1 MDLLDGIRNSFS
13 STCPLQNRS
22 REPHLQG
29 LRPSMMLEMLR
40 PLRKSCYV
48 STRIPA
54 WCLPW
59 VRRRMLCYTHLGLEH
74 MEKESQSLERA
85 KWGKTYCTLWKKVLQ
100 EFKKNYSKQGAQE
113 VTCSSEQKYGKRV
126 WKTHRKKSTTRIN
139 QKAERAALWVGPFYH
154 ISFHSEFGSP
164 VLDKSLLRGVFWGHT
179 QT

>member
-1 MDLLDGIRNSFS
+1 MASETPFPQLALCKIRAGNPTSKVWDPASCRRCWDPWGKAAMWAPEFLLGASPGWGGGCSAIPTWAWNTWR
-13 STCPLQNRS
+13 
-22 REPHLQG
+22 
-29 LRPSMMLEMLR
+29 
-40 PLRKSCYV
+40 RKV
-48 STRIPA
+48 
-54 WCLPW
+54 
-59 VRRRMLCYTHLGLEH
+59 
-74 MEKESQSLERA
+74 KSLERA

-100 EFKKNYSKQGAQE
+100 EFRKNYSKQGAQE